1 MLACLMRTLT
11 ISYQHERAELLKA
24 VKEMKEEITTLKQ
37 DRSRAQEDARR
48 FDDHNR
54 NFPMTSDR
62 GRDHVCERSPS
73 PKGRSGYP
81 SRSKPPGQEYRDR
94 HDNRPRRRRPDDEE
108 PEAAHMTRLTSRPP
122 SQREASR
129 STNPRQRREAFR
141 STNPRQRV
149 YPDDDDFGH
158 RARTTQHDNG
168 RIELFPE
175 KIAVKAEEEQQ
186 PPGPRFKETFK
197 RRVAGDGLGDRGRI
211 VNKEYTIHDDNGS
224 RSSHKGFG
232 ELARQ
237 GEQSDR

>member
-108 PEAAHMTRLTSRPP
+108 PEAAHMTL
-122 SQREASR
+122 
-129 STNPRQRREAFR
+129 
-141 STNPRQRV
+141 